1 VNAYEVKAGMVL
13 FAGKTVWSMPERLRG
28 FTTKHYINP
37 RYLYLYLIKT
47 EAWLRSPFMPS
58 GQEMDPVYSTDA
70 EAHT

>member
-1 VNAYEVKAGMVL
+1 
-13 FAGKTVWSMPERLRG
+13 MPERLRG